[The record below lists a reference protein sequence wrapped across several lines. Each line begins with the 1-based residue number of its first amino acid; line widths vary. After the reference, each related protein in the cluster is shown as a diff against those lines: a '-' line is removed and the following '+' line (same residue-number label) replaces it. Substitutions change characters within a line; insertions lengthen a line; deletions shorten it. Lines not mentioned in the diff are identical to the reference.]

1 MSTIVDHPFLILL
14 VAVATQWCAAYGGD
28 LLRRKVWPVD
38 GEQREDFNTV
48 LSATLTLL
56 ALIIGFTFAMAVS
69 RYDLRKAY
77 EEAEANA
84 IGTAYL
90 RADLLPGDEAARLR
104 RLLDGYL
111 NQRIAFYEE
120 RGSQSAALAANRM
133 QLEADLWSTAARGA
147 STEGNAVVA
156 LTVSG
161 VNDVL
166 NSQGFTQAAWLNRIP
181 PAAWELMALIA
192 LFANA
197 LLGYREH
204 KTGLFSLLVL
214 PVIISVAFFLIADI
228 DSPKNGV
235 IRVAPQNLVLLAQS
249 LRSAPEEP

>member
-1 MSTIVDHPFLILL
+1 
-14 VAVATQWCAAYGGD
+14 
-28 LLRRKVWPVD
+28 VWPI
-38 GEQREDFNTV
+38 GKEEREDFSTV
-48 LSATLTLL
+48 LTATLTLL

-69 RYDLRKAY
+69 RYDQRKAY

-90 RADLLPGDEAARLR
+90 RADLLPGDGAARLR

-120 RGSQSAALAANRM
+120 RGSPSAALAANRM
-133 QLEADLWSTAARGA
+133 QLEADLWSTAARAG
-147 STEGNAVVA
+147 STLSNAVVA

-166 NSQGFTQAAWLNRIP
+166 NSQGYTQAAWLNRIP
-181 PAAWELMALIA
+181 LAAWALMGLIA

-197 LLGYREH
+197 LLGYLEH
-204 KTGLFSLLVL
+204 QTGLFALLVL

-235 IRVAPQNLVLLAQS
+235 IRIAPQNLQLLAQS
-249 LRSAPEEP
+249 LRSPSGEEP